1 MKSKSGVPERLK
13 THYSGDKKVI
23 ANTLIPSNKITHPPP
38 PPPPR
43 LLLIKLGLMKQF
55 VKVLEKE
62 GNFFEYFY
70 NTFLCISKKLF
81 FDRPG
86 CAFH

>member
-38 PPPPR
+38 PPHPPSSTYQTGVNETVCQSTGER
-43 LLLIKLGLMKQF
+43 RQF
-55 VKVLEKE
+55 
-62 GNFFEYFY
+62 F
-70 NTFLCISKKLF
+70 
-81 FDRPG
+81 
-86 CAFH
+86 